1 MCIAYFIK
9 NWMEK
14 DRSIAEQSE
23 TVKHHFGGTAHT
35 VAFNQHST
43 NTASHNNPSI
53 SKEHVRFNTSNN
65 HRSSLSNMDTGNFED
80 LSKVKDS
87 DDLTIKDED
96 IIDDDEL
103 DIYSDNTPSFM
114 LDDSTLA
121 SVAATYNNNTTQR
134 YGKPISSSYVQK

>member
-1 MCIAYFIK
+1 
-9 NWMEK
+9 
-14 DRSIAEQSE
+14 
-23 TVKHHFGGTAHT
+23 
-35 VAFNQHST
+35 
-43 NTASHNNPSI
+43 
-53 SKEHVRFNTSNN
+53 
-65 HRSSLSNMDTGNFED
+65 MDTGNFED